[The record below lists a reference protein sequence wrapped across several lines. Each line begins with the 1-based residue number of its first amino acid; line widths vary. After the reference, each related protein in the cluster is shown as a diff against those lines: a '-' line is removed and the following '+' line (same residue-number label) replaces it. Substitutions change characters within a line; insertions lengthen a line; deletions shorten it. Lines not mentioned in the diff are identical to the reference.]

1 MKNQGL
7 QVTLHVFFWCLFLLL
22 PVIFAPGV
30 PDSLDDVFNPNA
42 VRDYMVIFFMMVFF
56 YTNYFVLMPV
66 VYLRKK
72 YFLYGLLI
80 LVAFFF
86 TTVLP
91 AILFPVE
98 DRRLPFLF
106 ETAHNIFVFTAV
118 AFISIALKLYEQWK
132 YTEKEKLATE
142 LAYLKSQI
150 NPHFLF
156 NTLNSIYSLSIEK
169 SDATPSAIVMLSG
182 MMRYVISDAAH
193 DYVSLEKELNYIS
206 DYIELQKIR
215 LGNTVKID
223 YRCAGITDE
232 KKIAPLILIPLIEN
246 AFKHG
251 VNPEEDSHIRINIL
265 NKDEELH
272 VDIFNNKVSV
282 INGEE
287 TRISL
292 GIENTR
298 KRLEI
303 LYPGKHN
310 LIIFDEA
317 NSFSVELTIN
327 LQ

>member
-1 MKNQGL
+1 MKNQGM
-7 QVTLHVFFWCLFLLL
+7 QVALHILFWCLFLLM
-22 PVIFAPGV
+22 PIIFAPGV
-30 PDSLDDVFNPNA
+30 PDSFDDIFNPNA
-42 VRDYMVIFFMMVFF
+42 LRDYIVIFFLMVFF

-80 LVAFFF
+80 IAFFVI

-91 AILFPVE
+91 TFLFPAE
-98 DRRLPFLF
+98 GGRLPFLF
-106 ETAHNIFVFTAV
+106 RTAHNIFVFTAA

-142 LAYLKSQI
+142 LSYLKSQI

-169 SDATPSAIVMLSG
+169 SEATPSAIVMLSG
-182 MMRYVISDAAH
+182 MMRYVISDAAQ

-223 YRCAGITDE
+223 YRCAGLPD
-232 KKIAPLILIPLIEN
+232 KKQIAPLILIPIIEN

-265 NKDEELH
+265 IKNSELH
-272 VDIFNNKVSV
+272 MNTFNNKVA
-282 INGEE
+282 
-287 TRISL
+287 TISDDIERPSI
-292 GIENTR
+292 GIENTQ
-298 KRLEI
+298 KRLEF
-303 LYPGKHN
+303 LYPGNYN
-310 LIIFDEA
+310 LKILDEIKTY
-317 NSFSVELTIN
+317 SVELTIN